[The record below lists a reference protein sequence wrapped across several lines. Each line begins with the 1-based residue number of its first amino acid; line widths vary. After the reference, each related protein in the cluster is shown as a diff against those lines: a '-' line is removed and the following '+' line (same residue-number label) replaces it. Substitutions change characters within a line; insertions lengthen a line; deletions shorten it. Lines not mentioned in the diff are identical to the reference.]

1 MTATKS
7 VPPTS
12 SMKRTLGL
20 GGAVMLGLGS
30 ILGTGV
36 FVSLAIAAGVVGDQ
50 LVVAIVLAGLVAL
63 ANGISSAQ
71 LAAAHPVS
79 GGTYAYGR
87 KYLNPHLGFVAGWM
101 FLVAKSA
108 SAATAALGLAGYG
121 LGLLGRGHDGS
132 FVVPAAVAAC
142 IVTTALVVSGL
153 RRSNA
158 VNTVLVIVTVVG
170 LATFVS
176 TSFLG
181 AAPDDTVATWG
192 AAERATTSAPPTIAP
207 PTSAPPTIAAPE
219 TTPPSEPAETFFFG
233 VALLFVAFT
242 GYGRV
247 ATMGEEVKDPRRTI
261 PVAVVATLVATLVI
275 YVLVALAALHS
286 VGAEAFG
293 AAVWNAG
300 AAPLE
305 RLLQTRGHAVAATVV
320 AVSAITAM
328 AGVLLNLVLGLSRVL
343 FAMGRDQQLPGIVG
357 RLSPEGNPTVA
368 IAVMGGVV
376 ALLTL
381 LGDVKTTW
389 AFSALTVLIYYGLT
403 NASALRLPTSARSF
417 PRWIS
422 WFGLTACLGLALFIP
437 WTMWVYGGV
446 VLGVGLLLRA
456 VTT

>member
-1 MTATKS
+1 
-7 VPPTS
+7 
-12 SMKRTLGL
+12 
-20 GGAVMLGLGS
+20 MLGLGS

-50 LVVAIVLAGLVAL
+50 LVIAIVLAGLVAL

-142 IVTTALVVSGL
+142 VVTTALVVSGL

-158 VNTVLVIVTVVG
+158 VNTVLVMVTVVG

-181 AAPDDTVATWG
+181 AAPDDALAKLE
-192 AAERATTSAPPTIAP
+192 AAELET
-207 PTSAPPTIAAPE
+207 TSAPPTIAAPE
-219 TTPPSEPAETFFFG
+219 TTPPTEPSETFFFG

-247 ATMGEEVKDPRRTI
+247 ATMGEEVKDPGRTI
-261 PVAVVATLVATLVI
+261 PMAVMATLVVTLVI

-293 AAVWNAG
+293 AAVSNAG

-305 RLLQTRGHAVAATVV
+305 RLLQTRGHDVAATVV

-368 IAVMGGVV
+368 IAVMGGAV

-403 NASALRLPTSARSF
+403 NASALRLPASARSF

-437 WTMWVYGGV
+437 WTMWVYGGA
-446 VLGVGLLLRA
+446 VLGIGLLLRA

>member
-1 MTATKS
+1 
-7 VPPTS
+7 
-12 SMKRTLGL
+12 MKRTLGL

-50 LVVAIVLAGLVAL
+50 LVVAILLAGLVAL

-121 LGLLGRGHDGS
+121 LGLFGRGHDGS
-132 FVVPAAVAAC
+132 LVVPAAVAAC
-142 IVTTALVVSGL
+142 MVTTVLVVTGL

-158 VNTVLVIVTVVG
+158 VNTVLVFLTLVG
-170 LATFVS
+170 LTTFVS

-181 AAPDDTVATWG
+181 TAPDDTLETLEGVG
-192 AAERATTSAPPTIAP
+192 RAPAPAPPSIGVTEASP
-207 PTSAPPTIAAPE
+207 PAEPT
-219 TTPPSEPAETFFFG
+219 ETFFFG

-261 PVAVVATLVATLVI
+261 PVAVVATLVVTLVI

-286 VGAEAFG
+286 VGAETFG

-305 RLLQTRGHAVAATVV
+305 RLLQTRGHDVAAAVV

-368 IAVMGGVV
+368 IAVMGGAV

-403 NASALRLPTSARSF
+403 NAAALQLPASARTF

-422 WFGLTACLGLALFIP
+422 WFGLAACLGLTLFIP
-437 WTMWVYGGV
+437 WTMWVYGGLI
-446 VLGVGLLLRA
+446 LGVGWILRA

>member
-142 IVTTALVVSGL
+142 VVATALVVSGL

-181 AAPDDTVATWG
+181 AAPDVRPSNVRPSNVRPSNVRPSNVRPSNVRPSNVRPSRDH
-192 AAERATTSAPPTIAP
+192 API
-207 PTSAPPTIAAPE
+207 
-219 TTPPSEPAETFFFG
+219 G
-233 VALLFVAFT
+233 T
-242 GYGRV
+242 GR
-247 ATMGEEVKDPRRTI
+247 
-261 PVAVVATLVATLVI
+261 
-275 YVLVALAALHS
+275 
-286 VGAEAFG
+286 
-293 AAVWNAG
+293 N
-300 AAPLE
+300 
-305 RLLQTRGHAVAATVV
+305 
-320 AVSAITAM
+320 
-328 AGVLLNLVLGLSRVL
+328 VLLWRG
-343 FAMGRDQQLPGIVG
+343 P
-357 RLSPEGNPTVA
+357 
-368 IAVMGGVV
+368 
-376 ALLTL
+376 
-381 LGDVKTTW
+381 
-389 AFSALTVLIYYGLT
+389 
-403 NASALRLPTSARSF
+403 ALR
-417 PRWIS
+417 
-422 WFGLTACLGLALFIP
+422 
-437 WTMWVYGGV
+437 GV
-446 VLGVGLLLRA
+446 HGVWPCSDDG
-456 VTT
+456 